1 MRIPTL
7 PNTVARRLSLPMSL
21 RSLDTE
27 LDKVVE
33 PVDGDE
39 AVNLD
44 LSDTARELIER
55 RSGKS
60 GQSPTHLAMQAIKD
74 GVVPS
79 NMPFGQVVKAITQGH
94 NFYAKASTDEAD
106 EAEAE
111 EDAEALA
118 PAADTDTGL
127 DGGGGGDG
135 GGSSAPATLIAAG
148 SEPVDMA
155 AIDQLSKVL
164 EDRL

>member
-21 RSLDTE
+21 RNLDTE
-27 LDKVVE
+27 LDEVVE

-44 LSDTARELIER
+44 LSTAARDLIEK
-55 RSGKS
+55 RSGKT

-79 NMPFGQVVKAITQGH
+79 DMPFGQVVKAIAKGH
-94 NFYAKASTDEAD
+94 DFYAKASTEVAD
-106 EAEAE
+106 EAEADE
-111 EDAEALA
+111 EDEALVSTD
-118 PAADTDTGL
+118 DTDTGV
-127 DGGGGGDG
+127 DGDG
-135 GGSSAPATLIAAG
+135 GGSSAPATLSAAG

-155 AIDQLSKVL
+155 AIDRLTRVL
-164 EDRL
+164 EERL